1 MYNSSGVW
9 ARFENDGA
17 MKKYVDSDLH
27 DPRWKELRLKVI
39 ERDDGRCQMCHWKG
53 GVRLQVHH
61 KRYSSGKKAW
71 EYDMELLI
79 SLCSKCHAK
88 HHGKYK
94 FQGKKVKKGRKGRA
108 KIK

>member
-1 MYNSSGVW
+1 
-9 ARFENDGA
+9 
-17 MKKYVDSDLH
+17 
-27 DPRWKELRLKVI
+27 
-39 ERDDGRCQMCHWKG
+39 
-53 GVRLQVHH
+53 
-61 KRYSSGKKAW
+61 
-71 EYDMELLI
+71 MELLI